1 MVRTKIAALAV
12 FASVLLAAFAVLP
25 APAAPSAALER
36 LAGGTPVAS
45 EGAVTYALDAAHT
58 SVAFRIRHM
67 GVAYV
72 PGRFTEFDGQVTFDP
87 ANLAATQV
95 RATVQVASVNT
106 AVPMRDDHLR
116 SADFFEAETYPT
128 MTFVSTGATPTGPN
142 TFRLTGD
149 LTIKDTTRPVTF
161 EATAA
166 GPIADPRAGSRIG
179 FHATTTIDRRDFGIT
194 WGQTMPDGVPSIG
207 HQVQII
213 LDVEGVPAR

>member
-1 MVRTKIAALAV
+1 MVRIKIAALAAA
-12 FASVLLAAFAVLP
+12 ASVLLAAFAMLP
-25 APAAPSAALER
+25 APAAPGAALER
-36 LAGGTPVAS
+36 LAAGTPVAS

-72 PGRFTEFDGQVTFDP
+72 PGRFTDFDGQVTFDP
-87 ANLAATQV
+87 ENLAATQV

-106 AVPMRDDHLR
+106 AVAMRDDHLR
-116 SADFFEAETYPT
+116 SADFFEAETYPE
-128 MTFVSTGATPTGPN
+128 MTFTSTGATPTGPN
-142 TFRLTGD
+142 TFRLSGD
-149 LTIKDTTRPVTF
+149 LTIKGTTRPVTF

-166 GPIADPRAGSRIG
+166 GPIADPRAGSRVG

-194 WGQTMPDGVPSIG
+194 WGQTMPSGVPSVG